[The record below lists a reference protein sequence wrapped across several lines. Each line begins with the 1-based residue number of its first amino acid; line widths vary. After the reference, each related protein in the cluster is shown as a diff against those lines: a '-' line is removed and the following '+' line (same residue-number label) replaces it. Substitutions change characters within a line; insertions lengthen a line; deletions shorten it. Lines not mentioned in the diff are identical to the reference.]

1 MGLRL
6 SGVSSPV
13 RRTERQRCRAFA
25 PGGHRFIAIVAVG
38 TQLVPVT
45 QKSRLTTPRGNVQF
59 SNKQHYDERMNGDPP
74 KGIED
79 IVRRN
84 VAALRSKANLT
95 QQGLADEMLLRG
107 IPWTRETVAQ
117 VETTS
122 RRLGFTEAI
131 AVAACLD
138 VPVARLT
145 ATGAATVAVGESEWS
160 AAYLGAALAGT
171 AGDVFPPESYAAR
184 SGRVAEPLPTPLS
197 PSGPVP
203 PSASDD
209 DAERRR
215 GPFERRLVDPDDPDR
230 TGRRAADPPVPA
242 KAPQKAAER
251 IERRMRLRVTAS
263 DVDATAQHLWSRS
276 LESERERRVTDRHA
290 LTGGSIKTIRGH
302 VSRDLDREIAHEME
316 RQPDI
321 APPPV
326 DDGDDPDAMT
336 PEEATWEATRL
347 NIILANKGYSDSDV
361 TRWWNFTRHRELG
374 DQTIAEAWS
383 AGEYGSVSRLIES
396 LPDRHGPAGGYFS
409 DD

>member
-1 MGLRL
+1 M
-6 SGVSSPV
+6 
-13 RRTERQRCRAFA
+13 
-25 PGGHRFIAIVAVG
+25 H
-38 TQLVPVT
+38 
-45 QKSRLTTPRGNVQF
+45 
-59 SNKQHYDERMNGDPP
+59 GDPP

-184 SGRVAEPLPTPLS
+184 SGRGAEPLPTPLS

-203 PSASDD
+203 PTAVASPAE

-215 GPFERRLVDPDDPDR
+215 GPFERRLVDPDDPER
-230 TGRRAADPPVPA
+230 VGRRAADPAPPA

-251 IERRMRLRVTAS
+251 IERRMRLRVTAG

-321 APPPV
+321 APLAV
-326 DDGDDPDAMT
+326 DDADDPDAMT